1 MSTADVQGLASSLW
15 LNGFK
20 VTRKLSYIKVAK
32 VGEKTNLCL
41 VWGGVNEVEKGTSC
55 EYFRV
60 LVVATRHIMPFELIR
75 PA

>member
-32 VGEKTNLCL
+32 VGEKTNF
-41 VWGGVNEVEKGTSC
+41 VWCGEESMKLKRGHPVNISG
-55 EYFRV
+55 FW
-60 LVVATRHIMPFELIR
+60 
-75 PA
+75 